1 MLNGFL
7 HLFQVE
13 EIEGRTLAV
22 QSNCQFHEVS
32 VAENSPSIYS
42 AIDNILNECRSVQST
57 QKTRKFSVSK
67 MIGTLIGSTNG
78 KVTPNTN
85 QGGTVVVCHKS
96 DLYKS
101 RVLKRR
107 QNFTA
112 TASLWLSENTEQD
125 GNARW
130 ISFGLSRKESALLFL
145 SFMGVIGYANRSQV
159 QRKTRTCNN
168 FIFKVGKR
176 HIINACGDCTYL
188 VRIVYIHR
196 WVIIGNVWIMFG

>member
-1 MLNGFL
+1 MLLKKFKNKQAIFKCHFL
-7 HLFQVE
+7 LLQVE

-22 QSNCQFHEVS
+22 QNHCQFHEVS
-32 VAENSPSIYS
+32 VAENSPAIYS
-42 AIDNILNECRSVQST
+42 AIDTILNECRSVQST

-78 KVTPNTN
+78 KVQQTTN

-112 TASLWLSENTEQD
+112 TASLWLAETVEQD

-130 ISFGLSRKESALLFL
+130 ISFRLSLRGE
-145 SFMGVIGYANRSQV
+145 
-159 QRKTRTCNN
+159 RT
-168 FIFKVGKR
+168 I
-176 HIINACGDCTYL
+176 
-188 VRIVYIHR
+188 
-196 WVIIGNVWIMFG
+196 

>member
-1 MLNGFL
+1 M
-7 HLFQVE
+7 E
-13 EIEGRTLAV
+13 ETEGRTLAI
-22 QSNCQFHEVS
+22 QNNCQFHEIS
-32 VAENSPSIYS
+32 VAENSPAIYS

-78 KVTPNTN
+78 KVSPNTN

-112 TASLWLSENTEQD
+112 TASLWLSENAEQD

-130 ISFGLSRKESALLFL
+130 ISFGLSAWRARFWSLSL
-145 SFMGVIGYANRSQV
+145 SFMRGVSYASEGQV
-159 QRKTRTCNN
+159 QRKPGTCNN
-168 FIFKVGKR
+168 FIFKVCEW
-176 HIINACGDCTYL
+176 HIMIACGDCT
-188 VRIVYIHR
+188 
-196 WVIIGNVWIMFG
+196 

>member
-1 MLNGFL
+1 MPKYSPHRLRSCTSKIKTLFL
-7 HLFQVE
+7 KRRFRLLQVE

-22 QSNCQFHEVS
+22 QSNCQFYEVS
-32 VAENSPSIYS
+32 VAENSPAIYS

-57 QKTRKFSVSK
+57 QKSRKFSVSK

-78 KVTPNTN
+78 KVAPNTS

-112 TASLWLSENTEQD
+112 TASL
-125 GNARW
+125 
-130 ISFGLSRKESALLFL
+130 
-145 SFMGVIGYANRSQV
+145 
-159 QRKTRTCNN
+159 
-168 FIFKVGKR
+168 
-176 HIINACGDCTYL
+176 
-188 VRIVYIHR
+188 
-196 WVIIGNVWIMFG
+196 